1 MPGSPVAQVPP
12 SPDYSAI
19 ALAVVDHIPGMVA
32 YWDASERCRFV
43 NAAYREWFGRTRP
56 QLIGTTLKELLGP
69 LYELNL
75 PHIRAVLAGR
85 QQVFERAIPD
95 PVTGIPRD
103 SLATYTPDLVD
114 GKVVG
119 FYVHVADATT
129 IKERERELARV
140 VAERDKALAEAR
152 TLRGLL
158 PVCANCKSV
167 RDEGGRW
174 VRIEHYIE
182 QRTDAAFTHSLCPT
196 CSARLYPE
204 PSEEPVR

>member
-1 MPGSPVAQVPP
+1 MTRPP
-12 SPDYSAI
+12 TAIAPDAPDYSAI

-43 NAAYREWFGRTRP
+43 NAAYRAWFGRTRP

-75 PHIRAVLAGR
+75 PYIRAVLAGH

-114 GKVVG
+114 GEVVG
-119 FYVHVADATT
+119 FYVHVADATP

-140 VAERDKALAEAR
+140 VAERDKALAEVR

-158 PVCANCKSV
+158 PVCATCKSI
-167 RDEGGRW
+167 RDEEGRW
-174 VRIEHYIE
+174 VRLEHYIE
-182 QRTDAAFTHSLCPT
+182 QRTNAAFTHSVCPT

-204 PSEEPVR
+204 PLEDPVR